1 VTEPNT
7 ERIPFQ
13 VEISRIIEVLARQI
27 YQSPLALLRE
37 NAQNAY
43 DAILLRRSRDQS
55 FTPKISIDITS
66 NSIKISDNGIG
77 MTPVDLRQH
86 YWRAGSSGKNTPEAR
101 AAGVVGT
108 FGIGAMA
115 NFGIADILTVETESA
130 ITGERTRTSARRD
143 TLSTSEDTIELTR
156 LDPIGQSGTTV
167 VAEVTGGTV
176 INVSEAIDYIKD
188 FVAFLELPVTV
199 NDSVVSGQDI
209 TEEVPPIGKSE
220 PERKKFEL
228 SPNLICDYWFRVAAN
243 GEVWVRLEN
252 LQWRGEA
259 LSGRMVLRQS
269 LGALRSYRSGFG
281 LATVS
286 VSSAFRF
293 GGVVD
298 LAALEPTAGREA
310 LTTGSMQLLQSM
322 VKNIDAAV
330 ALELGTRPESDAN
343 TQFMEWVRRH
353 GRYDLCENLR
363 VRVEPHSERLSLAT
377 LRDLSV
383 ERPLLLYSGT
393 DTTIIDAVA
402 TEDSRV
408 VVLSGQQPR
417 RQCEEQFLRQYCTVD
432 TVQDAPTVLSE
443 KDRRAWSTSEQALVF
458 RIASVLETDYFLS
471 AEILLG
477 KLSHGLPLV
486 AEGPADRVR
495 IVIDPDGP
503 TFSLIRELYDREYD
517 AFSSMTKDFVRNVI
531 FPRVAE
537 FVPSSTRQGAEAF
550 LKTIRRTRDVFE
562 YESADL
568 ESLGS
573 VWEEYLKGLLTMTEA
588 AARSTYLVERNYQF
602 VDSDAARSVR
612 EVVPDVVQSGE
623 VMPEAQGLETTGPA
637 PPILRTEISSEAK
650 LLTVEQSEPPVQ
662 GYRCFLALSDR
673 AREERGEFFLQP
685 HATSIVWGGQKV
697 LFVFEHHS
705 GQFGL
710 YYDLQTA
717 QAVSSE
723 SGGGP
728 FPTATIVL
736 HDKIFVPVPAII
748 ASAFIPKPAERKRF
762 EIKCD
767 LLFTDQ

>member
-1 VTEPNT
+1 
-7 ERIPFQ
+7 
-13 VEISRIIEVLARQI
+13 
-27 YQSPLALLRE
+27 
-37 NAQNAY
+37 
-43 DAILLRRSRDQS
+43 
-55 FTPKISIDITS
+55 
-66 NSIKISDNGIG
+66 
-77 MTPVDLRQH
+77 
-86 YWRAGSSGKNTPEAR
+86 
-101 AAGVVGT
+101 
-108 FGIGAMA
+108 
-115 NFGIADILTVETESA
+115 
-130 ITGERTRTSARRD
+130 
-143 TLSTSEDTIELTR
+143 
-156 LDPIGQSGTTV
+156 V
-167 VAEVTGGTV
+167 VAEVTDGTV

-199 NDSVVSGQDI
+199 NETVVSRQDI
-209 TEEVPPIGKSE
+209 AEEVPPIGKSE

-252 LQWRGEA
+252 LQWRGEP
-259 LSGRMVLRQS
+259 LPGRMVLRQS

-281 LATVS
+281 LATAG

-293 GGVVD
+293 GGVAD

-310 LTTGSMQLLQSM
+310 LTRGSMQLLQSI
-322 VKNIDAAV
+322 VNDIDTAV
-330 ALELGTRPESDAN
+330 AVELGTRPESDAN

-363 VRVEPHSERLSLAT
+363 ARIEPHSERLSLAT

-393 DTTIIDAVA
+393 DSTIIAAVA

-417 RQCEEQFLRQYCTVD
+417 RQCEEQFLRKYSTVD
-432 TVQDAPTVLSE
+432 TVQDAPTVLLE

-458 RIASVLETDYFLS
+458 RIASVLEADYFLS
-471 AEILLG
+471 AEVLLG

-503 TFSLIRELYDREYD
+503 TFSMILELYNRDYG
-517 AFSSMTKDFVRNVI
+517 AFGSMAKDFVRNLI
-531 FPRVAE
+531 FPRVSE

-550 LKTIRRTRDVFE
+550 LKSIRRTRDVFE

-568 ESLGS
+568 DSLGS
-573 VWEEYLKGLLTMTEA
+573 VWEEYLNGHLTMTEA
-588 AARSTYLVERNYQF
+588 AFRSTYLVERNYQV
-602 VDSDAARSVR
+602 VDSDAARSVM

-623 VMPEAQGLETTGPA
+623 VMPEALELGATGPA

-650 LLTVEQSEPPVQ
+650 LLTVEQRDPPVQ
-662 GYRCFLALSDR
+662 GYRCFIALSDR
-673 AREERGEFFLQP
+673 VREERGEFFLQP

-736 HDKIFVPVPAII
+736 HDKIFVPVPDII

-762 EIKCD
+762 EIRCD